1 MYRLYFTKVPAILP
15 TGPAPIKSC
24 RRIRRLRK
32 GKSANRSGKYYEA
45 LHTFISKKPS
55 LLPRGLRRR
64 LRGGKKKERKS
75 LSEQHSTISQARHVA
90 QYWNM
95 REVKVCKYHLIA
107 ESCSWCIGRAT
118 SAGLPIAVASERK
131 KPRLQTVSANP
142 KRVICRNYTWTW
154 PFRAWPSWTN
164 GDGRK
169 TVKVLTLVCVVRRSR
184 GNKERRWYYDK
195 IFTDRNRRGKEF
207 SASTTVISA
216 AVSRM

>member
-15 TGPAPIKSC
+15 TGPVPIKSC

-45 LHTFISKKPS
+45 LHTFISKKPF
-55 LLPRGLRRR
+55 LLRGLRRR
-64 LRGGKKKERKS
+64 SRGGKKKRRS

-95 REVKVCKYHLIA
+95 RQVKVCKYRLIA

-118 SAGLPIAVASERK
+118 SAGFPIAVASERK

-142 KRVICRNYTWTW
+142 KTCDMSKLYLDFSALGRFIRDQVGRTATDKRLRVRRVESVGVGCE
-154 PFRAWPSWTN
+154 
-164 GDGRK
+164 
-169 TVKVLTLVCVVRRSR
+169 VRRSR
-184 GNKERRWYYDK
+184 GNKKRQ
-195 IFTDRNRRGKEF
+195 
-207 SASTTVISA
+207 
-216 AVSRM
+216 